1 MRTVVLLTLAVVACS
16 GSDGGRP
23 DEELGGLVV
32 AGDSKPKA
40 IDVGKAAHDAR
51 ELARA
56 LALPHEQVGEM
67 LGPHALSGAT
77 KLEVRE
83 GDKLV
88 EEMTEE
94 TAVELD
100 AKGNYHARAAS
111 SKEYGREVFFVDGWM
126 YLRPRYGKYHKRRP
140 ADEVEPARV
149 RGEIA
154 ASTAA
159 TFELLAR
166 GASVSDGGEL
176 EVGGRKARKILI
188 AMGKSQP
195 SSEDEAST
203 QRAWREEAVVQEV
216 TGEVTLDAA
225 TGAPLRAQVRGAVA
239 FQREG
244 RSFVMKLEAQ
254 HELSSFGKVS
264 AVAAPPDE
272 ETVSNIEPPH
282 ELDERESLLQGIA
295 PPSRRA
301 PTPGAATGSPK

>member
-1 MRTVVLLTLAVVACS
+1 MRKVVLLALALVACS
-16 GSDGGRP
+16 GSDEGRP

-32 AGDSKPKA
+32 AGDPKAAA
-40 IDVGKAAHDAR
+40 IDVGKAARDPR

-56 LALPHEQVGEM
+56 LALPHEQVGAL

-77 KLEVRE
+77 RLEVRE
-83 GDKLV
+83 GDKVV

-111 SKEYGREVFFVDGWM
+111 SKEYGREIYFVDGWM

-154 ASTAA
+154 GTTAA
-159 TFELLAR
+159 AFELLAR
-166 GASVSDGGEL
+166 GAKVTDGGEVD
-176 EVGGRKARKILI
+176 EGGRKARKITI

-195 SSEDEAST
+195 ASEEETST
-203 QRAWREEAVVQEV
+203 QRAWREQAVVQEV
-216 TGEVTLDAA
+216 AGEVVLDAA
-225 TGAPLRAQVRGAVA
+225 SGAPLRAQVRGAVA

-244 RSFVMKLEAQ
+244 RSFVMRLEAQ
-254 HELSSFGKVS
+254 HELASFGKVA
-264 AVAAPPDE
+264 AVAAPHEDE
-272 ETVSNIEPPH
+272 TISDIEPPH

-301 PTPGAATGSPK
+301 PTPGGAGGAAR